1 MPHLL
6 IVEDEK
12 DLSRLMARSFQRDGF
27 TVEEAATA
35 RAALQACRARPP
47 SCVLLDLMLPDASG
61 LDVCRALKADP
72 ATRAVPVVMV
82 TAKGEEVD
90 RVVGFEL
97 GADDY
102 VAKPFSPREL
112 VLRVKAIL
120 RRTAGAGAAAAPV
133 SVGPLTVDEEGH
145 RALVAGRAVALTAT
159 EFKLL
164 AHLARHAGR
173 VATREALLERFW
185 RDASEGTTR
194 TLDTH
199 VKRLRRK
206 LGPAGRLV
214 RTVRGV
220 GFRLAAEP

>member
-6 IVEDEK
+6 IVEDER
-12 DLSRLMARSFQRDGF
+12 DLSRLMARAFSRDGF
-27 TVEEAATA
+27 TVEEASTA
-35 RAALQACRARPP
+35 KGALQACRARPP

-61 LDVCRALKADP
+61 LDVARALKADP
-72 ATRAVPVVMV
+72 ATRAIPVVMV
-82 TAKGEEVD
+82 TAKSEEVD

-120 RRTAGAGAAAAPV
+120 RRTAGTEAAAAPL
-133 SVGPLTVDEEGH
+133 SVGSITVDAEGH
-145 RALVAGRAVALTAT
+145 RALVAGRPVVLTAT
-159 EFKLL
+159 EFRLL
-164 AHLARHAGR
+164 AHLARNAGR
-173 VATREALLERFW
+173 VSTRAALLEHVWSRAP
-185 RDASEGTTR
+185 DTDTR

-206 LGPAGRLV
+206 LGAAGCLV

-220 GFRLAAEP
+220 GFRLALEP

>member
-6 IVEDEK
+6 IVEDER
-12 DLSRLMARSFQRDGF
+12 DLSRLMARAFQRDGF
-27 TVEEAATA
+27 TVEETATA

-47 SCVLLDLMLPDASG
+47 ACVLLDLMLPDASG
-61 LDVCRALKADP
+61 LDVCRALKADA
-72 ATRAVPVVMV
+72 ATRAIPVVIV

-120 RRTAGAGAAAAPV
+120 RRTSGAPATAPL
-133 SVGPLTVDEEGH
+133 SVGPLTVDEDGH

-173 VATREALLERFW
+173 VATREALLERVW
-185 RDASEGTTR
+185 RYAPEATTR

-206 LGPAGRLV
+206 LGAAGALV

-220 GFRLAAEP
+220 GFRLTAEP